1 MSPEDALRRPSLGF
15 SLNRNYVPLSS
26 SDLNA
31 SETSTRNNRNPEY
44 DVSCSGHFSDD
55 TGMLM
60 KMLIEA
66 EAAANSVAVQLMS
79 FKDTLEDECFDS
91 RHSAAPRCRIK
102 RQRELF
108 LEKLENF
115 KQTNKSV
122 RRKLKQLQQ
131 VEADGREV
139 DKQIGVLLKKISQA
153 ESENAHLKKD
163 LNDAEKRV
171 EELVAL
177 RTEEQENAKTAV
189 LKTKAVQASRAHLH
203 GQLRNKEAENNRLTV
218 RLQSLERALIRQK
231 MENKDLKHSI
241 TILCEK
247 EVQEKDSLKKAAQS
261 HKRRA
266 ERFEAAIEKCYAQIR
281 EKDVLLASA
290 QMERDSRRNRE
301 KQITAEKDK
310 LVGHVETLKCQ
321 IAEMNTRQQR
331 EKEELIAA
339 NEIVM
344 QRIEKLITENGDL
357 SISNA
362 TLKGSVAQLEQQ
374 LSECE
379 AALVEEKAV
388 SEDRK
393 RQAEQCHN
401 QVAEVQ
407 AEVADLRI
415 KYANILKQ
423 VERTQNRN
431 DTEFEKMRQELQ
443 DRVHELKDYPELL
456 RAAEQKLLEWQE
468 KLRCSAIKSREKSES
483 IKQMQIKMESQN
495 KMLRSAVEMKES
507 VHEAN
512 LQLQEKVISLQKK
525 IDELQQENQELVLR
539 LAARE
544 EALTCSN
551 RELEQRSS
559 ECQTLSRQLDTVLS
573 DAKLQVNKIKS
584 QAADREEVLQ
594 TKILELE
601 AGQRQR
607 FNELTLLRQSKVM
620 AGKQFEVRL
629 KDMQL
634 SLDHSESHKQSIE
647 NYVEFLKDSFR
658 TMFDE
663 ELQGFGSSQPLN

>member
-431 DTEFEKMRQELQ
+431 DTEFEKM
-443 DRVHELKDYPELL
+443 
-456 RAAEQKLLEWQE
+456 
-468 KLRCSAIKSREKSES
+468 
-483 IKQMQIKMESQN
+483 ESQN